1 MSLIA
6 EEPHLFIGVAA
17 HAFSQ
22 LINSNSS
29 GRDLIMN
36 YVNGRSDSLR
46 PMHYVEFHGIVYCGR
61 ITVVKNVHF

>member
-1 MSLIA
+1 MSLMA
-6 EEPHLFIGVAA
+6 KDTHLFIAVAA

-36 YVNGRSDSLR
+36 YVNGRRDSFR
-46 PMHYVEFHGIVYCGR
+46 PMRSIEFHRIV
-61 ITVVKNVHF
+61 

>member
-6 EEPHLFIGVAA
+6 KDTHLFIAVAA

-29 GRDLIMN
+29 GPDLIMN
-36 YVNGRSDSLR
+36 YVNGRRDSFR
-46 PMHYVEFHGIVYCGR
+46 PMHDVEFHGIV
-61 ITVVKNVHF
+61 